1 LEQEKEALD
10 SPCILSSRV
19 TTKRTMTTKEEV
31 AKGRKALR
39 KRRKDT
45 KITEFLFA

>member
-1 LEQEKEALD
+1 
-10 SPCILSSRV
+10 
-19 TTKRTMTTKEEV
+19 MTTKEEV